1 MIDHVDDGQLSRL
14 IDDDLSLTSR
24 EAVQG
29 HLRECPSCA
38 QRLDQ
43 LVEVAAVLRL
53 ETPLRWTGQETASVL
68 DRSPPRRHRVR
79 VAAAGVVSVAVC
91 GLAVVEAAPLIAAPL
106 ALAGVLL
113 GLGGALTPPAVAAS
127 GVQLLVVLAVTA
139 ILAPLAAYPLARW
152 R

>member
-14 IDDDLSLTSR
+14 IDDDLSLTCR
-24 EAVQG
+24 EAVVG

-38 QRLDQ
+38 QRHDQ

-53 ETPLRWTGQETASVL
+53 ENAVRWTEEETAAVL
-68 DRSPPRRHRVR
+68 DRLPRRRHRGR

-91 GLAVVEAAPLIAAPL
+91 GVALVEAAPLIASTL
-106 ALAGVLL
+106 ALLGVLV
-113 GLGGALTPPAVAAS
+113 GLGGALAPPAVAAS
-127 GVQLLVVLAVTA
+127 GLRLLVMLAVIA
-139 ILAPLAAYPLARW
+139 VLAPLAAYPLARW

>member
-24 EAVQG
+24 EAVVS

-38 QRLDQ
+38 QRHDQ

-53 ETPLRWTGQETASVL
+53 ETPLRWTGEETAAVL
-68 DRSPPRRHRVR
+68 DRLPQRRHRGR
-79 VAAAGVVSVAVC
+79 VAAASVVSVVVC
-91 GLAVVEAAPLIAAPL
+91 GVALVEAAPLIATTL
-106 ALAGVLL
+106 ALLGVLV
-113 GLGGALTPPAVAAS
+113 GFGGALAPPAVAAS
-127 GVQLLVVLAVTA
+127 GLQLLVMLAVIA